1 MQCQSLSQF
10 ITILQTAIGPALLIS
25 GVGLLLLAMTN
36 RLNHVTNRVRSVLS
50 QMESHPGGASG
61 PKAAQLAIL
70 WRRARLIRL
79 AIVFASA
86 SALLA
91 ALLVVGLF
99 LSILFGW
106 EDSGLIGV
114 LFILTMSALIAS
126 LLLFLAD
133 INQSLRALKLEMD
146 RAGIHAG

>member
-1 MQCQSLSQF
+1 MQRQSLAQF

-36 RLNHVTNRVRSVLS
+36 RLNHITDRVRAVAS
-50 QMESHPGGASG
+50 QMGSQPGSPSG
-61 PKAAQLAIL
+61 PTAAQLTIL
-70 WRRARLIRL
+70 WHRARLIRL
-79 AIVFASA
+79 AIVFGSA

-106 EDSGLIGV
+106 EDSGLIGA
-114 LFILTMSALIAS
+114 LFVFTMGALIAS

-133 INQSLRALKLEMD
+133 INQSLRALKLEVE
-146 RAGIHAG
+146 RAGVRSA